1 MSTKIKEG
9 LSMNIRQQFKPD
21 QLDPMEHASIDE
33 LRAHQLQRLKWSV
46 SHAYENVPLY
56 RQRFDAAG
64 VHPEDIQ
71 SLDDLA
77 KLPFTTKTDLRDNYP
92 YGMFATP
99 MEDIVRL
106 HASSGTT
113 GQPTV
118 VGYTQRDID
127 NWANLVARS
136 IRAAGGRSSDKVHV
150 SYGYGLFTGGLGA
163 HYGAERLGC
172 TVIPMSG
179 GQTEKQV
186 RLIRDFDPDIIMVTP
201 SYMLNIADEM
211 ERQGIDPHKLSLR
224 LGIFGAEPW
233 TEELRRSVEQRMGI
247 RAMDIYGLSEIMGPG
262 VAMECAETQDGP
274 TVWEDHFYPEIIN
287 PETGEVLPDGELGEL
302 VFTTLSKEALPM
314 IRYRTRDLTRLLPGT
329 ARRMRR
335 IDKITGRS
343 DDMMIIRGVN
353 VFPTQIEE
361 EVVKV
366 KQLTDEYQIH
376 LYRNGN
382 MDSMEVHVELRPEF
396 AHLSESETRDIVGEL
411 RHHVKSSVGITV
423 GVNVFPSGGIER
435 SEGKARRVFDKRNG

>member
-1 MSTKIKEG
+1 
-9 LSMNIRQQFKPD
+9 MNKLNEFRPDRLDPLETASVD
-21 QLDPMEHASIDE
+21 QLRATQL
-33 LRAHQLQRLKWSV
+33 LRLQWSV
-46 SHAYENVPLY
+46 QHAYDNIPMY
-56 RQRFDAAG
+56 KQRFDEKG
-64 VHPEDIQ
+64 VHPSDIKQ
-71 SLDDLA
+71 LSDIA
-77 KLPFTTKTDLRDNYP
+77 KLPFTYKSDLRDNYP

-99 MEDIVRL
+99 MNQIVRL

-118 VGYTQRDID
+118 VGYTQNDID
-127 NWANLVARS
+127 TWAELMARS
-136 IRAAGGRSSDKVHV
+136 IRAAGGKPGDKVHV

-186 RLIRDFDPDIIMVTP
+186 RLIHDFDPDIIMVTP

-211 ERQGIDPHKLSLR
+211 ERQGVDPHRLKLR

-233 TEELRRSVEQRMGI
+233 TNDLRQSIERRLDI
-247 RAMDIYGLSEIMGPG
+247 RATDIYGLSEIMGPG
-262 VAMECAETQDGP
+262 VAQECGETQDGP

-287 PETGEVLPDGELGEL
+287 PQTGEPVADGEMGEL
-302 VFTTLSKEALPM
+302 VFTTLTKEGLPM

-329 ARRMRR
+329 ARPMRR

-361 EVVKV
+361 EVVKIP
-366 KQLTDEYQIH
+366 QFSENYEIH
-376 LYRNGN
+376 LTREGN
-382 MDSMEVHVELRPEF
+382 LDNMNVHVELRPD
-396 AHLSESETRDIVGEL
+396 AANRSASEQQEL
-411 RHHVKSSVGITV
+411 VNQLKHHVKSSVGISVAVTLRDQ
-423 GVNVFPSGGIER
+423 GTIAR
-435 SEGKARRVFDKRNG
+435 SEGKAKRVWDERNS